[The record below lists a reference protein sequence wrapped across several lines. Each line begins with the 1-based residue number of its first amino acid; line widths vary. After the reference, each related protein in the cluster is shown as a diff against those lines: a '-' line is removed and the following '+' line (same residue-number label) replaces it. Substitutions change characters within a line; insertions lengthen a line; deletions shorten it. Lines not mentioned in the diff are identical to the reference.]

1 MKNKEYWHKR
11 FIELENQNTKK
22 TAKYY
27 ENLEKQFKNANKKIE
42 ADILVWYRRFAIN
55 NNVSLAEA
63 KRILNSKEL
72 KELHWDVNEYIKYG
86 KENAIN
92 QQWLKELENASA
104 RKHITRLEAL
114 QLQLQQQIEV
124 LYDNQLDDYDKLAR
138 DLYKT
143 NYFRTAYEIQKG
155 FNIGYDLHS
164 YNENQL
170 EKALNQV
177 WGADGGNFSSRI
189 WKHKKELINSL
200 NNEIT
205 LNIIKGKS
213 PDDAINNIARKFN
226 TSKFNAGRLVMT
238 ESSFISSLSQKD
250 CYKDLDVEKYE
261 IVATLDSH
269 TSKICQDMD
278 GEVFKL
284 SDYESGT
291 TAPPFHPYCR
301 SCTCPYFPDNYGE
314 RIARDE
320 NGDVYY
326 VPSDMKYKDWYSKF
340 VEGERKTDLQKLSKD
355 ELVKLVKNAIF
366 NKDFNKNK
374 EILKTDIG
382 FKKVDNSFVF
392 VDEQL
397 QEPVINQLKTLEN
410 RFNCIHNSNI
420 SIACETLDKG
430 IGAIDTFMTNPYNQ
444 TLILNKSYY
453 KNKKFLIESYK
464 KDVNSG
470 WFMPCKLTDDELQ
483 IMNINHEYGH
493 ILFNSLLKKRYE
505 QLGWSRK
512 NARKFIDESK
522 KDRLQWYKDVIADF
536 QKECVDEIITIAE
549 KNNPDFDL
557 LKNISGCG
565 NLSDSEF
572 LAEVFT
578 NSQSSKPNELGLAMN
593 EWLKLEGY

>member
-1 MKNKEYWHKR
+1 MKNNEYWHKR

-55 NNVSLAEA
+55 NNISLAES

-213 PDDAINNIARKFN
+213 PDDAINNIAKKFN

-314 RIARDE
+314 RIARDK

-326 VPSDMKYKDWYSKF
+326 VPSDMKYKDWYKKF
-340 VEGERKTDLQKLSKD
+340 VEGESKIGLFKLNNDFIIKPDNDPKKWNEFISAVKDKFNVSFDGNVNKLDIHSVKASFTGVEHMINEFPEIKEYLERIAVNTSPDDLVMSYNYLNRQLKFDMLYYSHID
-355 ELVKLVKNAIF
+355 NVKNACKRNSKSRGWIK
-366 NKDFNKNK
+366 NSTPESIGVHEATHILETALIYLNKNYTNELERLLAYTEEVESEK
-374 EILKTDIG
+374 IVQKA
-382 FKKVDNSFVF
+382 
-392 VDEQL
+392 L
-397 QEPVINQLKTLEN
+397 QNVK
-410 RFNCIHNSNI
+410 
-420 SIACETLDKG
+420 SIKNL
-430 IGAIDTFMTNPYNQ
+430 
-444 TLILNKSYY
+444 
-453 KNKKFLIESYK
+453 KNKTNKELIES
-464 KDVNSG
+464 
-470 WFMPCKLTDDELQ
+470 
-483 IMNINHEYGH
+483 
-493 ILFNSLLKKRYE
+493 
-505 QLGWSRK
+505 
-512 NARKFIDESK
+512 
-522 KDRLQWYKDVIADF
+522 
-536 QKECVDEIITIAE
+536 
-549 KNNPDFDL
+549 
-557 LKNISGCG
+557 ISFYA
-565 NLSDSEF
+565 NDNF
-572 LAEVFT
+572 HDTLAEAFADVYV
-578 NSQSSKPNELGLAMN
+578 NGDKANILSKEIRKITVETLNNYRMM
-593 EWLKLEGY
+593 

>member
-55 NNVSLAEA
+55 NNISLAEA

-72 KELHWDVNEYIKYG
+72 KELHWDIGEYIKHG

-164 YNENQL
+164 FNENQL

-314 RIARDE
+314 RIARDK

-326 VPSDMKYKDWYSKF
+326 VPSDMKYHEWYDRF
-340 VEGERKTDLQKLSKD
+340 VEGKHKTDLSKKILLKD
-355 ELVKLVKNAIF
+355 VKDVLL
-366 NKDFNKNK
+366 NK
-374 EILKTDIG
+374 IG
-382 FKKVDNSFVF
+382 FKNVDDSFDKIDEELKVPVT
-392 VDEQL
+392 EQL
-397 QEPVINQLKTLEN
+397 LHLEE
-410 RFNCIHNSNI
+410 RFNCINNSISKLSTEPNK
-420 SIACETLDKG
+420 SIAYVNTSL
-430 IGAIDTFMTNPYNQ
+430 IDHRKYD
-444 TLILNKSYY
+444 LILSTDYFDDKIKLISAI
-453 KNKKFLIESYK
+453 KNA
-464 KDVNSG
+464 VNQKE
-470 WFMPCKLTDDELQ
+470 FMPCNIVDEYEC
-483 IMNINHEYGH
+483 IIYAVTHEYGH
-493 ILFNSLLKKRYE
+493 ILQNSLIQKEFIKH
-505 QLGWSRK
+505 GWDVDDIY
-512 NARKFIDESK
+512 KFIDYTK
-522 KDRLQWYKDVIADF
+522 KTDEARYKWYIDKRNDVLQTCK
-536 QKECVDEIITIAE
+536 DEILAIAK
-549 KNNPDFDL
+549 KNNPYFDYED
-557 LKNISGCG
+557 NISQYGDNG
-565 NLSDSEF
+565 LYEEF
-572 LAEVFT
+572 FAECFA
-578 NSQSSKPNELGLAMN
+578 NSQLSKPNELGKAIN
-593 EWLKLEGY
+593 QWLLEKGY

>member
-27 ENLEKQFKNANKKIE
+27 ENLERQFKNANKKIE
-42 ADILVWYRRFAIN
+42 AELLTWYRRFAIN
-55 NNVSLAEA
+55 NNISLAEA
-63 KRILNSKEL
+63 KRILNAKEL

-124 LYDNQLDDYDKLAR
+124 LYDNQLDGFDKLAR

-143 NYFRTAYEIQKG
+143 NYFRTAFEIQKG

-269 TSKICQDMD
+269 TSTICQDMD

-314 RIARDE
+314 RIARDK

-326 VPSDMKYKDWYSKF
+326 VPSDMKYKDWYKKF
-340 VEGERKTDLQKLSKD
+340 VEGERKTDLQLLNKDDIIKKASNILNWKQYAKEIKD
-355 ELVKLVKNAIF
+355 EYDIEIDNSVFDLNLDTVKSSFAGVEKMINDFPEIKEHLTHIKVNNKGEMSYAGGVLNF
-366 NKDFNKNK
+366 NKSKYK
-374 EILKTDIG
+374 L
-382 FKKVDNSFVF
+382 
-392 VDEQL
+392 
-397 QEPVINQLKTLEN
+397 NQ
-410 RFNCIHNSNI
+410 
-420 SIACETLDKG
+420 
-430 IGAIDTFMTNPYNQ
+430 
-444 TLILNKSYY
+444 
-453 KNKKFLIESYK
+453 
-464 KDVNSG
+464 V
-470 WFMPCKLTDDELQ
+470 
-483 IMNINHEYGH
+483 
-493 ILFNSLLKKRYE
+493 
-505 QLGWSRK
+505 
-512 NARKFIDESK
+512 
-522 KDRLQWYKDVIADF
+522 
-536 QKECVDEIITIAE
+536 
-549 KNNPDFDL
+549 DL
-557 LKNISGCG
+557 LKSWEDSIKTGYWVKNSNLESVGIHEGTHMLERVLIYLSGKYSTKTDKVLAWNKSLESKSIVNQAIKNIKKTAYGKGKFNKQLRKSISIYA
-565 NLSDSEF
+565 NDNYSET
-572 LAEVFT
+572 LAESFADVYVNGNNANPLSIEIKRLT
-578 NSQSSKPNELGLAMN
+578 
-593 EWLKLEGY
+593 LETYNKYKGV

>member
-55 NNVSLAEA
+55 NNISLAEA

-124 LYDNQLDDYDKLAR
+124 LYNNQLDDYDKLAR

-177 WGADGGNFSSRI
+177 WGADGGNFLSRI

-213 PDDAINNIARKFN
+213 PDDAINAIAKKFN

-250 CYKDLDVEKYE
+250 CYKDLDVEQYE

-269 TSKICQDMD
+269 TSKKCQDLD
-278 GEVFKL
+278 GKV
-284 SDYESGT
+284 SDMADYESGV

-314 RIARDE
+314 RIARDK

-326 VPSDMKYKDWYSKF
+326 VPSDMKYKDWYSQF
-340 VEGERKTDLQKLSKD
+340 VNHEKHMSLEKLDVKDIIKKATSVKEWKKYATELKDKYDIEIDKSMFDLNLDTVKASFAGVEKMMADFPEIKQYIKVLGSTTENVMTSTFDGALLFNAEYYKGSINNLIELCKDASNSKMWINNCTPEALGIHEGTHFLERLLIDLDKTYTNKRETWDKNIFSKD
-355 ELVKLVKNAIF
+355 IVLTACYNIKRK
-366 NKDFNKNK
+366 
-374 EILKTDIG
+374 
-382 FKKVDNSFVF
+382 S
-392 VDEQL
+392 
-397 QEPVINQLKTLEN
+397 LKTLTDSQLRN
-410 RFNCIHNSNI
+410 NI
-420 SIACETLDKG
+420 SLYANLKDKYSET
-430 IGAIDTFMTNPYNQ
+430 IGEAFADVHVNGDNAD
-444 TLILNKSYY
+444 ILSKEI
-453 KNKKFLIESYK
+453 KRLMLER
-464 KDVNSG
+464 
-470 WFMPCKLTDDELQ
+470 
-483 IMNINHEYGH
+483 
-493 ILFNSLLKKRYE
+493 LKKR
-505 QLGWSRK
+505 
-512 NARKFIDESK
+512 
-522 KDRLQWYKDVIADF
+522 
-536 QKECVDEIITIAE
+536 
-549 KNNPDFDL
+549 
-557 LKNISGCG
+557 
-565 NLSDSEF
+565 
-572 LAEVFT
+572 
-578 NSQSSKPNELGLAMN
+578 
-593 EWLKLEGY
+593 